1 MNKTNNKNRQDIDN
15 SQGKSA
21 LIHGIEDDAKQQAEN
36 IIASAEQ
43 AKRERIVAKDNQ
55 VKAILDEANAK
66 VKAQVESIR
75 KNTASLVS
83 VDKKRQ
89 SLQLREQIIRILT
102 EKTLSKMG
110 TMVGS
115 REYPQVLRD
124 WIVEAMIGLGVE
136 KASVNASA
144 EERKLVTSG
153 LLSDA
158 EADVKTRTGRKVSL
172 TLSDSVPLAGQG
184 ITVTSA
190 DGKTAFNNQ
199 VKTRLARYQT
209 EIRKLIY
216 KELFGE

>member
-1 MNKTNNKNRQDIDN
+1 MSKTNNKNKQELDN
-15 SQGKSA
+15 TQGKTA
-21 LIHGIEDDAKQQAEN
+21 LIHGIEDDAKQQADN

-43 AKRERIVAKDNQ
+43 AKQERIVAKDNQ

-75 KNTASLVS
+75 KNTASLIS

-89 SLQLREQIIRILT
+89 SLQLREEIIRILT
-102 EKTLSKMG
+102 EKTLTKMG
-110 TMVGS
+110 TLVGS
-115 REYPQVLRD
+115 KEYAQVLKA

-136 KASVNASA
+136 KANVNASA
-144 EERKLVTSG
+144 EERKLVTSV
-153 LLSDA
+153 LLGEA
-158 EADVKTRTGRKVSL
+158 EADVKTRTGRKVSISL
-172 TLSDSVPLAGQG
+172 LDSFPLAGQG

-199 VKTRLARYQT
+199 VKTRLTRYQT